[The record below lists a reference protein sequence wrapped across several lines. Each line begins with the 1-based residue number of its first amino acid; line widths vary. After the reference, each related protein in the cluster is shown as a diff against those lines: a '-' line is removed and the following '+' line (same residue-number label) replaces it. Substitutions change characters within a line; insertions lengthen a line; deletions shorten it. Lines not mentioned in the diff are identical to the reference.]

1 MSFDP
6 AESTG
11 LNQTAESA
19 ISADGTP
26 DYDRTY
32 TIAPRTGIATLLQAG
47 DTLTITNPSGH
58 QVCDFWTFRYPGITE
73 YLSMAHTHTALDS
86 IMPKPGDV
94 LVTNN
99 RTPILRFLEDTS
111 PGIHDTVMAAC
122 DLPRYHQLGVS
133 GYHDNCTDN
142 LRMALAAI
150 GLSLP
155 AIPAPF
161 NVWMNIPVEK
171 DGSIRWQ
178 PPVSEKGDFVRFEAL
193 VDCVAVMSAC
203 PQDLTPVN
211 GLDTEPDKLT
221 FQVTR

>member
-1 MSFDP
+1 MNFDP
-6 AESTG
+6 ARATG
-11 LNQTAESA
+11 HNQTAESA
-19 ISADGTP
+19 ISADGAPETGN
-26 DYDRTY
+26 TY
-32 TIAPRTGIATLLQAG
+32 TIAPRSGNAVLLTKG
-47 DTLTITNPSGH
+47 DTLTISNPSGH
-58 QVCDFWTFRYPGITE
+58 QVCDFWAFCYPCIAE
-73 YLSMAHTHTALDS
+73 YLSMAHTHTAMES
-86 IMPKPGDV
+86 IMPRPGDV

-122 DLPRYHQLGVS
+122 DLPRYRQLGVT

-161 NVWMNIPVEK
+161 NLWMNIPVEK
-171 DGSIRWQ
+171 NGAISWQ
-178 PPVSEKGDFVRFEAL
+178 PPVSKAEDFVRFEAM

-211 GLDTEPDKLT
+211 GLNTMPDKLT